1 MHFALNSRNRRVSAA
16 QPQPNFFEIFY
27 MNFDVRGGFYNVFGP
42 FFLLFY
48 MLSIYLVIFKC
59 SYCFQTVKQ
68 FLHSSVER

>member
-16 QPQPNFFEIFY
+16 QPQPNL
-27 MNFDVRGGFYNVFGP
+27 NFDVRGGFYNVFGP